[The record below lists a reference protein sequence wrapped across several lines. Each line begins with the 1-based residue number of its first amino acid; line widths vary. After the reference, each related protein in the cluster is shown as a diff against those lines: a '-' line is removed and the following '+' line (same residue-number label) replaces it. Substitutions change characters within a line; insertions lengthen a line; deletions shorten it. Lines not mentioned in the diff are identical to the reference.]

1 MKKKLFLL
9 TMIAVIF
16 CISLC
21 SCNTDLPET
30 NEPPAPSMQPIEPD
44 IETTPSEDTEPE
56 TIKPSFVEP
65 PSEKLHTSP
74 DGSQQILTYVQSRET
89 ASGGFLHFYKDTAG
103 NQYYFNGA
111 GTFVGHKQSGKD
123 NSSKE
128 QKSEQETKV
137 QFKLPTPHD
146 PPTTYTRQAPCS
158 PEEQAVIDAAY
169 RYAANVYGEK
179 YMSKFTYSKML
190 INEATKSAD
199 VFFYIRYKE
208 RIFTECCIV
217 TLYENKPDSSN
228 VVISG
233 KGIDADFDPTLLNG
247 VEIDELEQFA
257 DQKVKEKYGSNYHS
271 YEIEN
276 DIVVVRN
283 NSGGFDLCVIAN
295 IQTQPDHEPYREK
308 YYYPLS

>member
-1 MKKKLFLL
+1 MNKKTLL
-9 TMIAVIF
+9 LIMIILVF
-16 CISLC
+16 SFSLC
-21 SCNTDLPET
+21 SCADALEQPGGVEIGV
-30 NEPPAPSMQPIEPD
+30 PQPIEPD
-44 IETTPSEDTEPE
+44 IKTNSSEDTKPE
-56 TIKPSFVEP
+56 TIKPTFEEP

-74 DGSQQILTYVQSRET
+74 DGSQQILTYVKSRET

-128 QKSEQETKV
+128 QETKV
-137 QFKLPTPHD
+137 QFKLPTPHV
-146 PPTTYTRQAPCS
+146 PPTTYTCYTPTT
-158 PEEQAVIDAAY
+158 PEEQAVVDAA
-169 RYAANVYGEK
+169 RKYAASVYGEQ
-179 YMSKFTYSKML
+179 YISKFSYSKML
-190 INEATKSAD
+190 INEAIKTAD

-208 RIFTECCIV
+208 RIFTESCCV
-217 TLYENKPDSSN
+217 TLYEDKTIGSDN
-228 VVISG
+228 VMIAG

-257 DQKVKEKYGSNYHS
+257 DQKVKEKYGESYHS

-276 DIVVVRN
+276 DIAVVRN
-283 NSGGFDLCVIAN
+283 DNGGFDLGVIAN
-295 IQTQPDHEPYREK
+295 IQTQPDHEPIREK

>member
-9 TMIAVIF
+9 TMVAVIF

-21 SCNTDLPET
+21 SCNTDLPEI

-65 PSEKLHTSP
+65 PSEKLHTLP
-74 DGSQQILTYVQSRET
+74 DGSQQILTYVKSRET
-89 ASGGFLHFYKDTAG
+89 ASGGFLHYYKDTAG

-128 QKSEQETKV
+128 QETKV
-137 QFKLPTPHD
+137 QIKLPTPHD
-146 PPTTYTRQAPCS
+146 PPTTYTCYAPTT
-158 PEEQAVIDAAY
+158 PEEQAIIDAA
-169 RYAANVYGEK
+169 RKYAASIYGEE
-179 YMSKFTYSKML
+179 YISKFSYSNML
-190 INEATKSAD
+190 INEAIKTAD

-208 RIFTECCIV
+208 RIVTECCIV
-217 TLYENKPDSSN
+217 TLCEDKTIGSN
-228 VVISG
+228 NAIIAG
-233 KGIDADFDPTLLNG
+233 KGIDNEFDPSLLDG
-247 VEIDELEQFA
+247 IEIEKLEQFA